1 MKKTIKL
8 AVVAALALGTT
19 SAFAT
24 NGSGLI
30 GTGVK
35 ARSMGGMTVAKFHG
49 AESGLYN
56 AALLTQTIE
65 NEASFCGTMFMP
77 DVEASVA
84 GQGYKQSKIELA
96 IIPEISIAS
105 KVTDNFFMGVGMWGT
120 AGMGVDYR
128 SNDENFNMV
137 SSLQLMQFGVPMA
150 YKMNNFSIG
159 FTPVIQYGALDMQ
172 YTTQDQNGNPYDV
185 GAGISNDLVFGY
197 NLGAT
202 YATKDLT
209 LGFTYVAAIDM
220 DYDTTLSDSL
230 APFGAQGY
238 TNNTLST
245 PAGYGLGASY
255 DIGSST
261 IAVEYRNVFWSDA
274 KGYQDFGWDDQ
285 DVYIIGYEYNADKY
299 HIRLGYNYAKS
310 PISELPLNGA
320 TAGIPNPSVNILN
333 LVGFPAIVESHYAVG
348 GTYYLNKKVSLD
360 LAYTYAPE
368 VTNTYSST
376 FDGVNTF
383 PVSVKHS
390 QTSLSF
396 GINYVFN

>member
-1 MKKTIKL
+1 MRKMIKL
-8 AVVAALALGTT
+8 AMVAALALGTT

-30 GTGVK
+30 GTAVK

-56 AALLTQTIE
+56 AALLTKITKG
-65 NEASFCGTMFMP
+65 EASFSGTMFMP
-77 DVEASVA
+77 DVELNVA
-84 GQGYKQSKIELA
+84 GQGYKESNTDLA
-96 IIPEISIAS
+96 VIPEISIATKIS
-105 KVTDNFFMGVGMWGT
+105 DNLFIGIGMWGT

-128 SNDENFNMV
+128 ENNENFNMV
-137 SSLQLMQFGVPMA
+137 SALQLMQFGVPIA
-150 YKMNNFSIG
+150 YKMGAFSIG
-159 FTPVIQYGALDMQ
+159 FTPVVQYGSLDMQ
-172 YTTQDQNGNPYDV
+172 YTTQDQNGNPFDV
-185 GAGISNDLVFGY
+185 GAGVSDHLAFGY

-202 YATKDLT
+202 YATENLT
-209 LGFTYVAAIDM
+209 LGFTYVAKIDM
-220 DYDTTLSDSL
+220 KYDTTLSDSL

-261 IAVEYRNVFWSDA
+261 IAVEYRNVQWSDA
-274 KGYQDFGWDDQ
+274 KGYQDFGWEDQ
-285 DVYIIGYEYNADKY
+285 DVYIIGYEYSAENY
-299 HIRLGYNYAKS
+299 SLRLGYNYAKS

-333 LVGFPAIVESHYAVG
+333 LAGFPAIVESHYTIG
-348 GTYYLNKKVSLD
+348 GTYDLSEDISLD

-368 VTNTYSST
+368 VTDTYSST
-376 FDGVNTF
+376 FDGVNVF

-390 QTSLSF
+390 QTSFSF
-396 GINYVFN
+396 GINYALK

>member
-1 MKKTIKL
+1 MKKMIKL
-8 AVVAALALGTT
+8 TVVAALALGTT
-19 SAFAT
+19 SVFAT

-30 GTGVK
+30 GTAVK

-56 AALLTQTIE
+56 AALLTKIT
-65 NEASFCGTMFMP
+65 NGEASFSGTVFMP
-77 DVEASVA
+77 DVELSVA
-84 GQGYKQSKIELA
+84 GQGYKESQMDLA
-96 IIPEISIAS
+96 VIPEISIATKIS
-105 KVTDNFFMGVGMWGT
+105 DNLFVGIGMWGT

-128 SNDENFNMV
+128 KNNENFNMV
-137 SSLQLMQFGVPMA
+137 SALQLMQFGVPIA
-150 YKMNNFSIG
+150 YKMGAFSIG
-159 FTPVIQYGALDMQ
+159 FTPVVQYGSLDMQ
-172 YTTQDQNGNPYDV
+172 YTTQDQNGNPFDV
-185 GAGISNDLVFGY
+185 GAGVSDDLAFGY

-202 YATKDLT
+202 YATENLT
-209 LGFTYVAAIDM
+209 LGFTYVAKIDM
-220 DYDTTLSDSL
+220 NYDTTLSDSL

-261 IAVEYRNVFWSDA
+261 IAVEYRNVQWSDA
-274 KGYQDFGWDDQ
+274 KGYQDFGWEDQ
-285 DVYIIGYEYNADKY
+285 DVYIIGYEYRAENY
-299 HIRLGYNYAKS
+299 SLRLGYNYSES

-320 TAGIPNPSVNILN
+320 TSGIPNPSINILN
-333 LVGFPAIVESHYAVG
+333 LAGFPAIVESHYTIG
-348 GTYYLNKKVSLD
+348 GSYDLSEDISLD

-376 FDGVNTF
+376 FDGVNVF

-390 QTSLSF
+390 QTSFSF
-396 GINYVFN
+396 GLNYALN